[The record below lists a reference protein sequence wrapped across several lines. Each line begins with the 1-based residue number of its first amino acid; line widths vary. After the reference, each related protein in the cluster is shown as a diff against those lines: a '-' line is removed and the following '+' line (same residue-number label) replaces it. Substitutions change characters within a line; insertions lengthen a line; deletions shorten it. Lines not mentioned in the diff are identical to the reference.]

1 MNNNILLSPV
11 YASFFSFSLSPYQT
25 KLLFLHPFPVLTGGK
40 YHKRKEGQDK
50 SQHREILFLSWYI
63 IRGSGVFGL
72 LGSPR
77 VVDSAIFPKESPAK
91 AREIM
96 RFSSCVCVCV
106 SMCIRSG
113 RSYLSSLSLYH
124 HLSIPIQFFSVCV
137 YFRLFKFTRH
147 ICVDTHT
154 QIQIQ
159 KEEACLQSMRTCCPA
174 ERRRPL
180 WFCLFMT
187 RVGVFILVCCIASSH
202 NTFGKM
208 YISPYV

>member
-11 YASFFSFSLSPYQT
+11 YASFSLSPYQT

-72 LGSPR
+72 LGSPH

-96 RFSSCVCVCV
+96 RFSCVCV

-113 RSYLSSLSLYH
+113 RSYLSSLSLSPPPPH
-124 HLSIPIQFFSVCV
+124 THTIFFCVCIFSVIQIHSAYMC
-137 YFRLFKFTRH
+137 RH
-147 ICVDTHT
+147 THT
-154 QIQIQ
+154 NTNT
-159 KEEACLQSMRTCCPA
+159 KGGGLPASRCERAVRPNGEGLSDSVCLWRESGY
-174 ERRRPL
+174 L
-180 WFCLFMT
+180 
-187 RVGVFILVCCIASSH
+187 
-202 NTFGKM
+202 
-208 YISPYV
+208 Y

>member
-11 YASFFSFSLSPYQT
+11 YASFSLSPYQT
-25 KLLFLHPFPVLTGGK
+25 KLLFLYPFPVLTGGK
-40 YHKRKEGQDK
+40 YHKGKEGQDK

-77 VVDSAIFPKESPAK
+77 VVDSAIFPKESPVK

-106 SMCIRSG
+106 CFYVYPLWPLIFVV
-113 RSYLSSLSLYH
+113 SLSL
-124 HLSIPIQFFSVCV
+124 HLRIPIQFFSVCV

-154 QIQIQ
+154 H
-159 KEEACLQSMRTCCPA
+159 KYKYK
-174 ERRRPL
+174 RP
-180 WFCLFMT
+180 
-187 RVGVFILVCCIASSH
+187 ASSRCERAVRP
-202 NTFGKM
+202 NGEGLSDSVCLWRESG
-208 YISPYV
+208 YLY